1 MAKEKLISFCGLIC
15 SDCGAFIATQNDDNE
30 KRKKVAEEWTREYH
44 VEIKPEAINC
54 DGCTSESARVFNYCH
69 VCEIRACGR
78 EKKVKNCA
86 YCLDYPCQ
94 KLNKFFEMAPAARTN
109 LEEIKKSL

>member
-1 MAKEKLISFCGLIC
+1 MAKKKLISFCGLIC

-30 KRKKVAEEWTREYH
+30 KRKKVAEEWSREYH
-44 VEIKPEAINC
+44 VEFKPEAINC
-54 DGCTSESARVFNYCH
+54 DGCTSESPRIFNYCH
-69 VCEIRACGR
+69 VSEIRACGR

-86 YCLDYPCQ
+86 YCLDYPCE
-94 KLNKFFEMAPAARTN
+94 KLNKFFEMAPAARAN